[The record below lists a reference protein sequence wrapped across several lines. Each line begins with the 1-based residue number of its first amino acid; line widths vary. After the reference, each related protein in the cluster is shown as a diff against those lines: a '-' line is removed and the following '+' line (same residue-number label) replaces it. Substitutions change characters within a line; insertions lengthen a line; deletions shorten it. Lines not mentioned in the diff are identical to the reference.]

1 MIKEPYRNVFI
12 GIILIIIGIIL
23 DFAIQLAGTL
33 ANEVSASL
41 LHVSRNQW
49 LPITVMCL
57 TIAILLVV
65 TVIILVYAIRK
76 QAPKL
81 GIHPIRAEK
90 LTWVFKG
97 YGLILLSGMVTNLL
111 QMAIM
116 GNRETANNQQA
127 LEDMANA
134 GGASLLFVVV
144 LAVVV
149 APIVEEL
156 IFRGVILNYFFKQ
169 GSWWLNVVI
178 SGLLFGYFHVYQDF
192 QIFALLQYSLMGLS
206 LAVVYKKTKQIQY
219 AMLTH
224 MLNNSIAAVVLVTMA
239 LQH

>member
-1 MIKEPYRNVFI
+1 MLKGHYRNLFT
-12 GIILIIIGIIL
+12 GIILIIVGIIL

-33 ANEVSASL
+33 ANETIAKAIN
-41 LHVSRNQW
+41 VSRNHW
-49 LPITVMCL
+49 LPVMGMCL
-57 TIAILLVV
+57 TIALLLVV
-65 TVIILVYAIRK
+65 TVTILVHAIRK

-81 GIHPIRAEK
+81 GLHPIKAEK

-97 YGLILLSGMVTNLL
+97 YGLILLSGMVTILL
-111 QMAIM
+111 QTLIT
-116 GNRETANNQQA
+116 GSRETANNQQA

-144 LAVVV
+144 LAVIV

-156 IFRGVILNYFFKQ
+156 IFRGVILNFFFKQ
-169 GSWWLNVVI
+169 GPWWLNIVI
-178 SGLLFGYFHVYQDF
+178 SGVLFGYFHVYQDF

-206 LAVVYKKTKQIQY
+206 LAIVYKKTKQIQY

-224 MLNNSIAAVVLVTMA
+224 MLNNSVAAVALVTMA
-239 LQH
+239 LHH